1 MRLNNLKPGAG
12 SKSARHRVGRGIG
25 SGWGKT
31 AGRGHKGQRARA
43 GGFHKVGFE
52 GGQMPLH
59 RRLPKRGFT
68 SLSRRFVEAVRL
80 GELEKLGADE
90 IDLMVLKQA
99 GIVSALALDARVIK
113 SGELKRKVMVRGIGV
128 TKGAKAAIEAA
139 GGKVAE
145 VAKAAEPNPKAEAAK
160 KRAAALKAKLAELA
174 AKPAEAKAKPA
185 EGKAKPAEQKAKS
198 TEPKAKPEKAKGGD
212 TKS

>member
-1 MRLNNLKPGAG
+1 MRLNNLKPAPG

-31 AGRGHKGQRARA
+31 AGRGHKGQKARA

-68 SLSRRFVEAVRL
+68 SRSRRFVEVVRL
-80 GELEKLGADE
+80 NDLQKLAVDE
-90 IDLMVLKQA
+90 VDLMVLKQA
-99 GIVSALALDARVIK
+99 GVVSALALDARVIK
-113 SGELKRKVMVRGIGV
+113 SGVLSRKVALRGVGV

-139 GGKVAE
+139 GGSVALPAE
-145 VAKAAEPNPKAEAAK
+145 REPGGKKAARHAERRKALAASIAAAEGKPAVKKTTAKAPAKAAGGEAAPKKKAEKPAAK
-160 KRAAALKAKLAELA
+160 
-174 AKPAEAKAKPA
+174 
-185 EGKAKPAEQKAKS
+185 
-198 TEPKAKPEKAKGGD
+198 
-212 TKS
+212 

>member
-31 AGRGHKGQRARA
+31 AGRGHKGQKARA

-68 SLSRRFVEAVRL
+68 SRSRRYVDVVRL
-80 GELEKLGADE
+80 SDLQKLGLAE
-90 IDLMVLKQA
+90 VDLSVLKQA
-99 GIVSALALDARVIK
+99 GIVSAMALDARIVK
-113 SGELKRKVMVRGIGV
+113 SGELSTKVTVRGVGV
-128 TKGAKAAIEAA
+128 TKGARAAIEAA
-139 GGKVAE
+139 GGSLVVEPVDADSKPTKKAVE
-145 VAKAAEPNPKAEAAK
+145 KAAKIAAK
-160 KRAAALKAKLAELA
+160 TSAMQSPKDSAKDPARETA
-174 AKPAEAKAKPA
+174 AKPRKQKKSA
-185 EGKAKPAEQKAKS
+185 EGS
-198 TEPKAKPEKAKGGD
+198 
-212 TKS
+212 